1 MRKIDGVLPRKIET
15 DKEGRRI
22 EEISKYKEVRGT
34 GKDVDKKA
42 VKQKSCKGPV
52 EETFPI
58 HWCDT

>member
-1 MRKIDGVLPRKIET
+1 MTEFYKERRKIET

-42 VKQKSCKGPV
+42 VKQ
-52 EETFPI
+52 
-58 HWCDT
+58 